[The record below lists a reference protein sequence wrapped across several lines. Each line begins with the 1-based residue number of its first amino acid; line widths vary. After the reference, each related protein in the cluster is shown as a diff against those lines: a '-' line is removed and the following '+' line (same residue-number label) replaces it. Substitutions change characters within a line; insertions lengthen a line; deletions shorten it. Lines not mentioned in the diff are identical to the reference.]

1 MSTTDGGT
9 TTVEPKTRTGTA
21 TADLFGDSS
30 SCTLTV
36 EQTEGPYYFDA
47 DSIRSDIREDREGTR
62 LRLAIRVRD
71 ADSCEPLKN
80 AVVDLWHCDALGSY
94 SGFEAASGGGPGGG
108 GRTDDEKYLRGA
120 QVTNADGIVEFVT
133 VYPGW
138 YQGRTVH
145 IHGKVHVDNQTA
157 ADHPVLLR
165 RQGLRARVRGQSLL
179 AAQRP
184 RRAQRQRQ
192 HLRRR
197 ACSLTSLGKAR
208 ATWA

>member
-1 MSTTDGGT
+1 MSLGALIAACGGGGDGDSTTDVSTTDGGT
-9 TTVEPKTRTGTA
+9 TTVEPKTSTGTA
-21 TADLFGDSS
+21 TADLFDDSS

-36 EQTEGPYYFDA
+36 EETEGPYYFDA

-120 QVTNADGIVEFVT
+120 QVTN
-133 VYPGW
+133 P
-138 YQGRTVH
+138 
-145 IHGKVHVDNQTA
+145 TA
-157 ADHPVLLR
+157 
-165 RQGLRARVRGQSLL
+165 SW
-179 AAQRP
+179 
-184 RRAQRQRQ
+184 
-192 HLRRR
+192 
-197 ACSLTSLGKAR
+197 SS
-208 ATWA
+208 